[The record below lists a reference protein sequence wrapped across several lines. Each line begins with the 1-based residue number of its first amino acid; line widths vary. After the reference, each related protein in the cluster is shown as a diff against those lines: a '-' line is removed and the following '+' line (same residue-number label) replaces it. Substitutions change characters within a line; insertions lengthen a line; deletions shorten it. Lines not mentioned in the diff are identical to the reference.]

1 MELKR
6 PFADKDWEATPETV
20 REYIIQLEDIVLKL
34 FMETEDLKKEQEH
47 SKPKGQQ
54 MGGADSL
61 LQTNLFHQEVAVF
74 SDTDKFAGFIFQR
87 SKTRSF
93 MDLIRNYSFTL

>member
-20 REYIIQLEDIVLKL
+20 REYIILKL